1 MVNYGTCSMLTISP
15 GRLQRGRV
23 PDGPSPPLRLPQVG
37 ERVLDE
43 RHPKA
48 LLHPLAGHPGA
59 HPAPLER
66 VEVGGEV
73 GARVGAVRPSVRP
86 AAHAVRQAEH
96 RLGPAG
102 RRGDSLDGERALRQ
116 AHRVAEPVVERV
128 GELPVQRAHQP
139 VPLAGRSRFR
149 GAFLHPW
156 TGRVFD
162 ASRRPVVR
170 MAGRCAANWRGC
182 ARRACSGR
190 DPLGVCV

>member
-1 MVNYGTCSMLTISP
+1 MLTISP

-48 LLHPLAGHPGA
+48 LLHPLAGHPRA

-73 GARVGAVRPSVRP
+73 GAHVGAVRPSVRP

-96 RLGPAG
+96 CLGPAG
-102 RRGDSLDGERALRQ
+102 RRGDPLDGERALRQ

-156 TGRVFD
+156 TGRVVD

-170 MAGRCAANWRGC
+170 MAVRCELERLSSSKP
-182 ARRACSGR
+182 CSGR
-190 DPLGVCV
+190 GTPLGVCV